1 MIADFKKKQ
10 NGLQGRFLLL
20 LGGVVVLLIIIL
32 LIIANIKIYQKRQQ
46 LISRIQTLENKIQ
59 EVKEKNYDLKEG
71 ISNSDNDEY
80 TERVAREELDLQKPG
95 EKVFSFINEKES
107 NKEENNTNKN
117 NILKVWFK
125 TIIDW
130 FKK

>member
-59 EVKEKNYDLKEG
+59 EVKEK
-71 ISNSDNDEY
+71 
-80 TERVAREELDLQKPG
+80 KPA
-95 EKVFSFINEKES
+95 
-107 NKEENNTNKN
+107 
-117 NILKVWFK
+117 L
-125 TIIDW
+125 
-130 FKK
+130 

>member
-10 NGLQGRFLLL
+10 NSLQGRFLLL
-20 LGGVVVLLIIIL
+20 LGGVIVLLIIIL
-32 LIIANIKIYQKRQQ
+32 LIIANIKIYQKRRQ

-125 TIIDW
+125 TIIGW